1 MRIIHVCLAALLM
14 TGAVSCQ
21 EQSAAESKDAQATV
35 AAAKP
40 MPALP
45 SSPGAARPG
54 KPLKPVKFG
63 ISTANASSHSYT
75 IAPGKPLEIKGWY
88 VADEAVN
95 VTYDLNGESSKAH
108 LETRGDV
115 KKNHPD
121 YKIAQGW
128 IVKVPAQK
136 LKPKNKFD
144 IHIGSTNWP
153 MTITVK

>member
-1 MRIIHVCLAALLM
+1 MRIIHFCLAALLM

-21 EQSAAESKDAQATV
+21 EQSAAEIKDDQATV

-40 MPALP
+40 TPLLP
-45 SSPGAARPG
+45 SSPGAAKPG
-54 KPLKPVKFG
+54 RAVKPVKFG
-63 ISTANASSHSYT
+63 ISTANASSHSYN
-75 IAPGKPLEIKGWY
+75 IAPGKQLEIRGWY

-108 LETRGDV
+108 LESRSDV

-136 LKPKNKFD
+136 LKPENKFN
-144 IHIGSTNWP
+144 IHIGNISWP